1 MFFKMKNSILFK
13 NIFSFVLPI
22 AIFSILF
29 SLTLYFVSM
38 NIINQ
43 HVIVQFEKSLKL
55 IAEDSLKAI
64 DPTLVEGA
72 NNGEKAKYSQLKTV
86 LEEYQQKHNVE
97 NTYVLAKS
105 DSKEYIV
112 ALSNSDDQ
120 GTDYP
125 FTAEMRKS
133 LADGMLEYSSIY
145 EDEFGTH
152 KSIFI
157 PFEGTNMI
165 FGIDMDASFIKDLKS
180 LVITISIAITFIFVG
195 IGFVVAYII
204 SKKMTNPLIS
214 IRNYV
219 NQVAAGD
226 LSIKEIQ
233 INGKDEIAQLS
244 TGIQKMVLDLN
255 GLINKIS
262 ENAEQV
268 AATSEEL
275 MSSSEETSHTV
286 SQVTESMQEVASG
299 AENQSL
305 HIEEMNKNV
314 SQISNGMQQ
323 ITHSV
328 IDVTES
334 SENASKIASDGN
346 RIIELTV
353 GKMDVTYQT
362 IKKTSDIVHRLSDYT
377 KEIGDIV
384 TLITQITDQT
394 NLLALN
400 ASIEAARA
408 GEHGKGFAVVA
419 GEVRKL
425 ADQSKSAANEISS
438 RIDTIKLESAN
449 AVESMS
455 IGYNSLTEGLK
466 TFEEAGHAFENITQ
480 SVDSV
485 SNKIIAINHSI
496 EDMNKGVHRIS
507 ESMEELS
514 AISTQSSGNIQNVA
528 AASEEQTATIEE
540 IASSSHNLAKMA
552 EVLRETV
559 QEFKL

>member
-1 MFFKMKNSILFK
+1 MFSKMKNSILIK
-13 NIFSFVLPI
+13 YIFSFVIPI
-22 AIFSILF
+22 AVFSILF
-29 SLTLYFVSM
+29 SLTLYFLSM

-55 IAEDSLKAI
+55 IAEDSLKDI
-64 DPTLVEGA
+64 DTTLVEGA
-72 NNGEKAKYSQLKTV
+72 NSEEKDKYPQLKKI
-86 LEEYQQKHNVE
+86 LEDYQQKHNVE
-97 NTYVLAKS
+97 NTYVLAKT

-112 ALSNSDDQ
+112 ALSNTDDH
-120 GTDYP
+120 GADYP
-125 FTAEMRKS
+125 FSDEMRKS
-133 LADGMLEYSSIY
+133 LADGTIEYSSIY
-145 EDEFGTH
+145 DDEFGTH

-180 LVITISIAITFIFVG
+180 LVITISIALTFIFVG
-195 IGFVVAYII
+195 LGFVIAYII
-204 SKKMTNPLIS
+204 SKKITNPLIS

-219 NQVAAGD
+219 NEVADGD
-226 LSIKEIQ
+226 LSIKEMQ

-244 TGIQKMVLDLN
+244 QGIQKMVLDLN
-255 GLINKIS
+255 GLINQIA

-275 MSSSEETSHTV
+275 MASSEETSLSV
-286 SQVTESMQEVASG
+286 SQVTESMQEVATG
-299 AENQSL
+299 AENQSH

-314 SQISNGMQQ
+314 SRISHSMQQ
-323 ITHSV
+323 ITISV
-328 IDVTES
+328 NDATKSSESASEIAKDGNKIIES
-334 SENASKIASDGN
+334 SVD
-346 RIIELTV
+346 
-353 GKMDVTYQT
+353 KMNVTYQT

-425 ADQSKSAANEISS
+425 ADQSKSAANEISN
-438 RIDTIKLESAN
+438 RIETIKLESTN
-449 AVESMS
+449 AVESMA
-455 IGYNSLTEGLK
+455 IGYNSLEEGLS
-466 TFEEAGHAFENITQ
+466 TFEKAGQSFGNILH
-480 SVDSV
+480 SVGGV
-485 SNKIIAINHSI
+485 SNKILAINSSI
-496 EDMNKGVHRIS
+496 EGMNKGMQNIS

-514 AISTQSSGNIQNVA
+514 AISTQSSGNVQNVA
-528 AASEEQTATIEE
+528 AASEEQTATIQE
-540 IASSSHNLAKMA
+540 IAASSNNLANMA
-552 EVLRETV
+552 EDLREAV
-559 QEFKL
+559 KKFKL

>member
-1 MFFKMKNSILFK
+1 MKNSILIK
-13 NIFSFVLPI
+13 YISSFVIPI

-29 SLTLYFVSM
+29 SLTLYFLSM

-55 IAEDSLKAI
+55 IAEDSLKDI
-64 DPTLVEGA
+64 DTTLVEGA
-72 NNGEKAKYSQLKTV
+72 NSDEKDKYAQLKMI
-86 LEEYQQKHNVE
+86 LEKYQQKHNVE
-97 NTYVLAKS
+97 NTYVLAKTG
-105 DSKEYIV
+105 SKEYIV
-112 ALSNSDDQ
+112 ALSNTDDQ

-125 FTAEMRKS
+125 FSDEMRKS
-133 LADGMLEYSSIY
+133 LKNGTIEYSSIY
-145 EDEFGTH
+145 DDEFGTH

-180 LVITISIAITFIFVG
+180 MVFTISIALTIIFVG
-195 IGFVVAYII
+195 LGFVIAYII
-204 SKKMTNPLIS
+204 SKKITNPLIS

-219 NQVAAGD
+219 NEVADGD
-226 LSIKEIQ
+226 LSIKEMH

-255 GLINKIS
+255 GLINQIA

-275 MSSSEETSHTV
+275 MASSEETSSSV
-286 SQVTESMQEVASG
+286 SQVTESMQEVATG
-299 AENQSL
+299 AENQSH
-305 HIEEMNKNV
+305 HIVEMNKSV
-314 SQISNGMQQ
+314 AYITNGMQQ
-323 ITHSV
+323 ITVSV
-328 IDVTES
+328 NDATES
-334 SENASKIASDGN
+334 SESASEIAVNGN
-346 RIIELTV
+346 KIIESSV
-353 GKMDVTYQT
+353 EKMNVTYQT
-362 IKKTSDIVHRLSDYT
+362 IKKTSDIVYRLSDYT

-425 ADQSKSAANEISS
+425 ADQSKNAANEISS
-438 RIDTIKLESAN
+438 RIETIKLESTN

-455 IGYNSLTEGLK
+455 IGYHSLEEGLS
-466 TFEEAGHAFENITQ
+466 TFEKAGQAFGDILH
-480 SVDSV
+480 SVDGV
-485 SNKIIAINHSI
+485 SNKILAINSSI
-496 EDMNKGVHRIS
+496 EDMNKGMQNIS

-514 AISTQSSGNIQNVA
+514 AISTQSLGNVQNVA
-528 AASEEQTATIEE
+528 AASEEQTATIQE
-540 IASSSHNLAKMA
+540 IAASSNNLATMA
-552 EVLRETV
+552 EVLREAV
-559 QEFKL
+559 QKFKL